1 MTLRVARGVAWLLLT
16 CMAPVEAQDFW
27 SHWGDGRAELN
38 GYRLT
43 QPRYGA
49 ERAGTAVLIF
59 VTEDF
64 NDRLRVKAEGREPGA
79 EKYPVM
85 KLNEVRDFQ
94 TGIYD
99 YNVMTSTFARVES
112 GWPVAKVSFSSQ
124 EWCGHVYHQIV
135 PRGHRVGGISHS
147 YFEGEADGLE
157 TLDLPN
163 GGVFA
168 DALPI
173 LLRGWRGSFLKPGER
188 ASVPLL
194 PRLIDA
200 RMQHRPLAWG
210 RAMISRA
217 ASDAEVEVPAGR
229 FTTTRWTV
237 AVDGGETLS
246 YDIEVQPPYRLV
258 RWSSSSGELAELLG
272 SERIAY
278 WKLTGTGG
286 EAELAKLGLEPPTS
300 SR

>member
-1 MTLRVARGVAWLLLT
+1 MTTRMTRSVAWLLLT
-16 CMAPVEAQDFW
+16 CTAPVGAQDFW

-38 GYRLT
+38 GYRLR

-49 ERAGTAVLIF
+49 ERSGTAVLIF

-79 EKYPVM
+79 EVYPVM

-99 YNVMTSTFARVES
+99 YNVMTSTFARVER

-135 PRGHRVGGISHS
+135 PRGERVGGISHS
-147 YFEGEADGLE
+147 YFEGEADGRE
-157 TLDLPN
+157 TLKLPE

-168 DALPI
+168 DVLPV
-173 LLRGWRGSFLKPGER
+173 LLRGWQGSFLKPGER
-188 ASVPLL
+188 ASVPFL
-194 PRLIDA
+194 PRLLDA
-200 RMQHRPLAWG
+200 RMRHRPLAWG
-210 RAMISRA
+210 RATISRA
-217 ASDAEVEVPAGR
+217 ASEFEVEVPAGR

-237 AVDGGETLS
+237 AVDGGETLT
-246 YDIEVQPPYRLV
+246 YDIEAQTPYRLV
-258 RWSSSSGELAELLG
+258 RWNSSSGELAELLG

-278 WKLTGTGG
+278 WKPDWQRRRSGAREAGTGT
-286 EAELAKLGLEPPTS
+286 P
-300 SR
+300 

>member
-1 MTLRVARGVAWLLLT
+1 MPLL
-16 CMAPVEAQDFW
+16 DFW

-49 ERAGTAVLIF
+49 ERSGTAVLIF

-64 NDRLRVKAEGREPGA
+64 NDRLRVKAEGREPGV
-79 EKYPVM
+79 EQYPVM

-99 YNVMTSTFARVES
+99 YNVMTSTFARVEP

-135 PRGHRVGGISHS
+135 PRGGRVAGISHS
-147 YFEGEADGLE
+147 YFEGEADGRE
-157 TLDLPN
+157 TLELPN

-173 LLRGWRGSFLKPGER
+173 LLRGWQGSFLKPGER
-188 ASVPLL
+188 TSVPLL

-200 RMQHRPLAWG
+200 RMRHRPLAWG
-210 RAMISRA
+210 TATISRS

-229 FTTTRWTV
+229 FATTRWTV
-237 AVDGGETLS
+237 VVDGGETLS
-246 YDIEVQPPYRLV
+246 YDIEAQPPYRLV

-278 WKLTGTGG
+278 WKLNGSGG
-286 EAELAKLGLEPPTS
+286 EAELAKLGLEPTTR